1 MSSKTE
7 TLDVRT
13 LPHGPRRL
21 EKIIGTWNALQ
32 AGDVL
37 KIINDHDP
45 KPLSHHFATHQPGK
59 YQWEYEQEGP
69 DEWIV
74 NITRR

>member
-1 MSSKTE
+1 MSSTTE

-13 LPHGPRRL
+13 LPPGERF
-21 EKIIGTWNALQ
+21 EKIIGIWNLLKP
-32 AGDVL
+32 GDIL

-45 KPLSHHFATHQPGK
+45 KPLSHHFATSQPEK

-69 DEWIV
+69 VEWIV
-74 NITRR
+74 KITRK